1 MNESNPKTKKINPAL
16 KYAGIGTE
24 LLAILGLGVW
34 GGYTLD
40 QKWSVLPLFTLLL
53 PLIGLIYSFRKLW
66 LTLQQDE
73 KSKKSKL

>member
-1 MNESNPKTKKINPAL
+1 MEPNPKIKKINPAL

-40 QKWSVLPLFTLLL
+40 QRWAVLPLFTLLF
-53 PLIGLIYSFRKLW
+53 PLIGLVYSFRKLW
-66 LTLQQDE
+66 LALQLDE
-73 KSKKSKL
+73 KPKKK

>member
-1 MNESNPKTKKINPAL
+1 MNENNPKIRNTNPAL
-16 KYAGIGTE
+16 KYVGIGTE

-40 QKWSVLPLFTLLL
+40 QKWSVLPLFTLLF
-53 PLIGLIYSFRKLW
+53 PLIGLIYAFRKLW

-73 KSKKSKL
+73 KFKKK